1 MFVHLLSLETDG
13 SRKLDES
20 ISSPPPQTP
29 TAAATTATAAT
40 EAIPKYQQIAP
51 VSGC

>member
-29 TAAATTATAAT
+29 TAATTAAT
-40 EAIPKYQQIAP
+40 AAIPKYQQIAP

>member
-29 TAAATTATAAT
+29 AAATATAAT
-40 EAIPKYQQIAP
+40 AAIPKYQQIAP

>member
-13 SRKLDES
+13 SCKLDES

-29 TAAATTATAAT
+29 DATTTAAT
-40 EAIPKYQQIAP
+40 AAIPKYQQIAP

>member
-29 TAAATTATAAT
+29 AATATAAT
-40 EAIPKYQQIAP
+40 AAIPKYQQIAP

>member
-29 TAAATTATAAT
+29 SAAAATAAATA
-40 EAIPKYQQIAP
+40 AIPKYQQIAP